1 MKVQLLKG
9 DREEDAR
16 REEKESDEREDG
28 MESMLWHLPVI
39 CSSSPGEK

>member
-1 MKVQLLKG
+1 M
-9 DREEDAR
+9 REER
-16 REEKESDEREDG
+16 KRMSDEREDG